1 MAEEAPDVLKEKQ
14 ARLFGLDDA
23 GQVEEEPPSVV
34 VEPAPPSGDREGLA
48 REARDEEVE
57 TRQLRCVDC
66 SDVAIIGVVRK
77 VLLVDVDGVRV
88 DLGEAHAF
96 GAVADA
102 EFEAAD
108 APRRAIGRSKAFV
121 HVVARSRTCGGSSRN
136 RPSGRRC
143 QGP

>member
-77 VLLVDVDGVRV
+77 VLLVMWTACGSIS
-88 DLGEAHAF
+88 EKPTH
-96 GAVADA
+96 
-102 EFEAAD
+102 
-108 APRRAIGRSKAFV
+108 S
-121 HVVARSRTCGGSSRN
+121 ARSPMPSSKPPTPREE
-136 RPSGRRC
+136 R
-143 QGP
+143 